1 MRFHEYRTLI
11 QALLFSLLVHA
22 VLLLGVVSTYRPQ
35 AGVPAVAMNIVI
47 APKRL
52 PEPVKPVTPMVEMSR
67 KSRAVQPTPSS
78 RAEAQ
83 KAAPAPQ
90 KRAASQAAPS
100 RARFAVREASPLL
113 EPVTPV
119 AAGVSD
125 AMPATPSAAA
135 APAPASAPAVDE
147 APGVRAGVSA
157 DDVRRYRVSL
167 ASAARRFKR
176 YPALA
181 RERGWEGEAEIVLD
195 FRRTLPGPEVS
206 LASSSGKA
214 VLDGQAVEMIRQAAR
229 ATEVPDTLKG
239 RNFRMLIPIR
249 FSLDEDR

>member
-1 MRFHEYRTLI
+1 MSILNDRTLLKASIVSLAVHAFLLADVAPFLPLKPDAPPTSMAVSFRAPVPERPQARARSTQPVPAVEAKPTIEKRSAQVLAAASRSPIDSAVTEKFSPSMEIDPAARIAANDAAPVPGGGDVRPSGVVAPPAQEEGVSAEAVREYRT
-11 QALLFSLLVHA
+11 
-22 VLLLGVVSTYRPQ
+22 
-35 AGVPAVAMNIVI
+35 
-47 APKRL
+47 
-52 PEPVKPVTPMVEMSR
+52 
-67 KSRAVQPTPSS
+67 
-78 RAEAQ
+78 
-83 KAAPAPQ
+83 
-90 KRAASQAAPS
+90 
-100 RARFAVREASPLL
+100 
-113 EPVTPV
+113 
-119 AAGVSD
+119 
-125 AMPATPSAAA
+125 
-135 APAPASAPAVDE
+135 
-147 APGVRAGVSA
+147 
-157 DDVRRYRVSL
+157 SL
-167 ASAARRFKR
+167 AISAKRFKR